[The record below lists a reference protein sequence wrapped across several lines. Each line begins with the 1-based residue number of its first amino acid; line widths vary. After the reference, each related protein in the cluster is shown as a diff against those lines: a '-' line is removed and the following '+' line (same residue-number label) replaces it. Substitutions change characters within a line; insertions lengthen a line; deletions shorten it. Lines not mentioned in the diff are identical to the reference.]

1 MCCRMEGLRNH
12 QRRYPRVR
20 KLPALPFGSESRNI
34 CSLAI
39 ALLPS
44 LNGQLLTRT
53 LLYATFACELLAFVI
68 GSVYLIQ
75 LEHVQDTQV
84 CSLWLWQVCCS
95 SLFHIINLNA
105 VLAQASRDELLIEF
119 HAFLA
124 LPLTWSIWGLLLF
137 TASLVSF
144 IWTYTGELTTPS
156 AEMQSVLETW
166 RFRWITSSTV
176 ILVVGMWNCWLLW
189 VVFSQLSKFETDA
202 SAIQAPASSTER
214 TVLENTELGIL

>member
-1 MCCRMEGLRNH
+1 MESLRNY

-20 KLPALPFGSESRNI
+20 KLPAMLFGSESRNI
-34 CSLAI
+34 CSLAL

-53 LLYATFACELLAFVI
+53 LLYTTFACELLAFVI
-68 GSVYLIQ
+68 GSVYSVQ

-95 SLFHIINLNA
+95 SSFHMISLNA
-105 VLAQASRDELLIEF
+105 VPVQASRDELLIEF

-144 IWTYTGELTTPS
+144 IWTYPGEFTTPP

-176 ILVVGMWNCWLLW
+176 VLVVGLWNCWLLW
-189 VVFSQLSKFETDA
+189 MVFSQLSKIEIDA
-202 SAIQAPASSTER
+202 PAIPAPASSTER
-214 TVLENTELGIL
+214 TVLENTGPGIL